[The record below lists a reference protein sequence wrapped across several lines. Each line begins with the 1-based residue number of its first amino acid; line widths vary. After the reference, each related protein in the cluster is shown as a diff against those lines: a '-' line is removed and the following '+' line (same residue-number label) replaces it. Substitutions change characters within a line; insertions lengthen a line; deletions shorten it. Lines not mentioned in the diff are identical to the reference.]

1 MDSLETLAHQNN
13 LQIIYEN
20 KMPMGQGGLIYGNK
34 ILLNPKLSR
43 CKQREIL
50 AEEIGHYKTT
60 VGDIIDQAS
69 PFNLKQEIQ
78 ARDFGCKLLISLDGL
93 IACYKSGIDTPCEVA
108 NFFDVTV
115 PYLWR
120 TIDMYRRKIGIFFI
134 YNGYKFDLS
143 HGINIY
149 EL

>member
-1 MDSLETLAHQNN
+1 
-13 LQIIYEN
+13 
-20 KMPMGQGGLIYGNK
+20 MPNGEGGLIYGNK
-34 ILLNPKLSR
+34 ILLNPKLSY
-43 CKQREIL
+43 CKKREVL

-60 VGDIIDQAS
+60 VGDIIDQTI
-69 PFNLKQEIQ
+69 PFNRKQELQ
-78 ARDFGCKLLISLDGL
+78 ARDYGCKLLINLDGL
-93 IACYKSGIDTPCEVA
+93 IACNKSGIETPYEVA
-108 NFFDVTV
+108 DFFDVTIQ
-115 PYLWR
+115 YLWR